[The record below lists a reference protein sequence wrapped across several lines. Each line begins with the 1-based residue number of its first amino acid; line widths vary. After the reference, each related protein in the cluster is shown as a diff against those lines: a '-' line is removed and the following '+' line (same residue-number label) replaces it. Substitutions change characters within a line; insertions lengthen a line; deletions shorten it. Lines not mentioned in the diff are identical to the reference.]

1 MDIQK
6 LKHTLFN
13 VNHICTHIAYS
24 RIAVRKI
31 NYDEHIQ
38 VYTDVHRLLDIYI
51 CSLIDELVVFEK
63 FVNEEDNF
71 YLSDTLYSLS
81 PLIDYIK
88 HFDSLRIK
96 RNKLLAH
103 HNRDR
108 KKVFT
113 PWWKELNGKRFATTN
128 EEESMIFST
137 IKCIHHL
144 FEKRFPKELE
154 EVLHEYNK
162 EIDEYEEYIM
172 KTPNVES
179 QKDIA
184 SIISEVQKRMSER
197 DFSFTIMSR
206 K

>member
-1 MDIQK
+1 MDIEK

-24 RIAVRKI
+24 RNAVKQI
-31 NYDEHIQ
+31 NFNEHTQ

-51 CSLIDELVVFEK
+51 CSLLDELIVFEK
-63 FVNEEDNF
+63 FVAEEDNY
-71 YLSDTLYSLS
+71 YLSDTLYVLL

-88 HFDSLRIK
+88 KFDSLRVK

-108 KKVFT
+108 KKVFA

-137 IKCIHHL
+137 VKCIHQV
-144 FEKRFPKELE
+144 FEKRFKKELD
-154 EVLHEYNK
+154 EVWEEYNK
-162 EIDEYEEYIM
+162 EIDEYEKYIM
-172 KTPNVES
+172 ETQNIES
-179 QKDIA
+179 YEDIA
-184 SIISEVQKRMSER
+184 PTITEVQKRMKER
-197 DFSFTIMSR
+197 EFSFTIMS
-206 K
+206 KK